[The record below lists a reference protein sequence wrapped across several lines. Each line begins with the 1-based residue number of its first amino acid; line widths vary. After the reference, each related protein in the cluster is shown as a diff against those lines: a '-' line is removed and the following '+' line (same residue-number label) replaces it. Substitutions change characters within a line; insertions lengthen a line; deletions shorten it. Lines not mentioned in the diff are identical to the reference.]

1 MSMKKIFKII
11 ICISRSVLFLL
22 LLLMPLELM
31 SQTQQIIVRTV
42 LRPNRSIIYLEGVLV
57 KIKGETKSFVSDS
70 KGIVKIPMPQIKDGD
85 TFYLSSVKK
94 NGYELAD
101 NRTIGH
107 AFTYSSK
114 VPIEIVMINTKEKE
128 EDVRRISDNSYR
140 HAEKTYKQRKSRL
153 EKQLGDKMISEA
165 LYHKQL
171 QELQTWFEK
180 YESLINS
187 MAERYV
193 STDYATMDSLNTAV
207 NIAIENGELEH
218 ADSLIS
224 TIDPMKNY
232 INEKKK
238 SEKRI
243 KVSSDIIEKA
253 TTDFEEIKESQKR
266 FADIL
271 YNKYLIYVFCAK
283 NDSAAYCIQ
292 MRADLDTTNVDWQLD
307 AGRFFYN
314 NLLKPD
320 SAMIFYRRALESAL
334 VLFGDSH
341 PTVATI
347 YNNIGDIY
355 GCKGNYS
362 MALQYHQK
370 ALALFKNIYP
380 CNDFNLQT
388 FIYNV
393 YKDLINSSCDKEDL
407 DFFMSD
413 KVFTLTI
420 DGNNTSEINGEY
432 YLLEYSDWTYNSKDN
447 IFNKVEKLADKPK
460 DIVVMKDGVIT
471 KHHLKDTIGIKLGIK
486 FVSKEEKQ
494 KIMEAYHK
502 WKNE

>member
-1 MSMKKIFKII
+1 MKKTSKII
-11 ICISRSVLFLL
+11 VCMSRSLLPLL

-31 SQTQQIIVRTV
+31 AQIQQVIVRTA
-42 LRPNRSIIYLEGVLV
+42 LRPNRNNIYLEGVIV
-57 KIKGETKSFVSDS
+57 KIQGEVKSFVSNS
-70 KGIVKIPMPQIKDGD
+70 KGIVDIPMTNIKAGD

-101 NRTIGH
+101 NRTIGR

-140 HAEKTYKQRKSRL
+140 YVEKTYKQRISRL
-153 EKQLGDKMISEA
+153 EKKLSEKTINEA
-165 LYHKQL
+165 SYREQL
-171 QELQTWFEK
+171 QELQIWFEK

-187 MAERYV
+187 MAEPYA

-207 NIAIENGELEH
+207 QIAIENGELEL
-218 ADSLIS
+218 AESFIS
-224 TIDPMKNY
+224 TIDSLKNY

-243 KVSSDIIEKA
+243 KVSSGIMEKA
-253 TTDFEEIKESQKR
+253 TAYLEEINESQKR

-271 YNKYLIYVFCAK
+271 YNKYLKYVSCAK

-314 NLLKPD
+314 YLLKPD
-320 SAMIFYRRALESAL
+320 TAMIFYRRALESAL
-334 VLFGDSH
+334 VLFGESH

-355 GCKGNYS
+355 GRKGNYS
-362 MALQYHQK
+362 IALQYHQK
-370 ALALFKNIYP
+370 ALALFKDIYP

-393 YKDLINSSCDKEDL
+393 YKDLHDSSCDKEDL
-407 DFFMSD
+407 DLFMSD

-420 DGNNTSEINGEY
+420 GGNNTSEINGEY
-432 YLLEYSDWTYNSKDN
+432 YLLEYSDWTYDSRDN

-471 KHHLKDTIGIKLGIK
+471 KHYLEYTIGIQLGLK